1 MLLLKCDDDDDVDK
15 TFFSLCQ
22 QEVETNVTMVANA

>member
-1 MLLLKCDDDDDVDK
+1 MLLLKCDDDDVDK